1 MRREAVC
8 DDVRIY
14 SGDIGVPKGWFC
26 VFVNKAS
33 DALAVELGKQHADT
47 LEAQA
52 FLTRSLV
59 SIMHNAV
66 ENFVGHLLFYVPD
79 RQVGEVVAFAES
91 SALVLP
97 RLQEASAEAY
107 AARSRRQ
114 IGGLKFKV
122 LDHSAVLTQFPAGPA
137 ALVVTLQRQRC
148 TTSMF
153 WEAEIVIFPPYEGLR
168 EGLRILVYS
177 SHLDLVEDLGRWC
190 QTMAHHAEADVGY
203 ADGTILATFGADPQE
218 SATKSDGAEVQQDP
232 PGPSASSPTPG

>member
-1 MRREAVC
+1 MRREVVR
-8 DDVRIY
+8 DEVRIY
-14 SGDIGVPKGWFC
+14 SASIGVPKGWFC
-26 VFVNKAS
+26 VYVEEAS

-47 LEAQA
+47 PEAQA

-66 ENFVGHLLFYVPD
+66 ESLVGHLLFYVPD
-79 RQVGEVVAFAES
+79 RQVGEVVAFAEGS
-91 SALVLP
+91 NLVLP
-97 RLQEASAEAY
+97 RLREASAEAY

-122 LDHSAVLTQFPAGPA
+122 LDHSAVLAQFPAGPA
-137 ALVVTLQRQRC
+137 AFVVTLQRQRY
-148 TTSMF
+148 TTSTF

-190 QTMAHHAEADVGY
+190 QTMAHYSSADVGY
-203 ADGTILATFGADPQE
+203 ADGTILATFGPDPQQNAVE
-218 SATKSDGAEVQQDP
+218 ADSA
-232 PGPSASSPTPG
+232 GPAGR